1 MGATRLDILMRTDPF
16 EILSPDVLET
26 VAEAMEGHAYEA
38 GCYIFKQ
45 GDASK
50 DRLFIV
56 ADGLVEISIAGEDGQ
71 AQVIGM
77 RRRYDFF
84 GETVVLSRQ
93 RYPGSARARETTHC
107 ISLGRRELEDLIYR
121 FPEFSGFFNTLL
133 AERMRLIYEGLVAD
147 QPREEV
153 SVSGALLFRRQVGEI
168 MSSPPLTCRRED
180 RLALAAGM
188 LAAQNEGA
196 LVVMDAAGRP
206 AGFLSARDVLR
217 HGLSRKAEALE
228 AMVVA
233 AAMDCRIE
241 TIGPGAS
248 VARALARMTRRGVRR
263 LLVVERDVPVGV
275 ISRTDLVKLYSAGAL
290 MLAERIPEQDSLEA
304 LARVGRE
311 VDDLLP
317 ALLGEKAGVP
327 EMLSIMSTL
336 YERLTRRALQLSE
349 ENLERQGWGSPPVD
363 YCWINMG
370 SAARREQVFRTDQD
384 NALIYATPP
393 PEKAEATARYFERLG
408 QAGVDALAAC
418 GFALCPGG
426 VMARNAPWRRSLAEW
441 LRAVD
446 GWVASPAPEDTRIL
460 TILLDFQVVW
470 GREDLGHAVR
480 DRIFGA
486 FEDSGS
492 ASHLLVQDG
501 RQTAPPVSF
510 LGTIVTEK
518 RGPHKN
524 HLNLKTAGL
533 VHLVNGLRVLAVNN
547 RVTAASSLERLEIL
561 KEAGV
566 LSMEDGAFFK
576 TCFETLMLF
585 AIRSDLES
593 VRHGGRADHYLD
605 PSVLSKN
612 EQALLKDAL
621 YGAARMQKLVAKRYG
636 MSWLNFFS

>member
-1 MGATRLDILMRTDPF
+1 MGNTRLEILTRTDPF
-16 EILSPDVLET
+16 EILSPDILKT
-26 VAEAMEGHAYEA
+26 VATAMETHSYEPGH
-38 GCYIFKQ
+38 YIFKQ
-45 GDASK
+45 GDVSK

-56 ADGLVEISIAGEDGQ
+56 ADGLVEISIAGDDGQ
-71 AQVIGM
+71 AQIVGM

-93 RYPGSARARETTHC
+93 RYPGSARAREKTRC
-107 ISLGRRELEDLIYR
+107 ISLGRRDLEALIYR
-121 FPEFSGFFNTLL
+121 CPEFSGFFNTLL
-133 AERMRLIYEGLVAD
+133 AERMRLIYERLVAD
-147 QPREEV
+147 QSREELTA
-153 SVSGALLFRRQVGEI
+153 SGALLFRRQVGEI
-168 MSSPPLTCRRED
+168 MSSPPVSCRRDD

-188 LAAQNEGA
+188 LAERNEGA
-196 LVVMDAAGRP
+196 LVVLDAAGRP

-217 HGLSRKAEALE
+217 HGIVCKAEVWDRMA
-228 AMVVA
+228 VA
-233 AAMDCRIE
+233 ATMDCRIE
-241 TIGPGAS
+241 TIAPAAS

-263 LLVVERDVPVGV
+263 LLVMERDVPVGV

-311 VDDLLP
+311 VDALLP
-317 ALLGEKAGVP
+317 ALLGEKAGIP

-336 YERLTRRALQLSE
+336 YEGLTRRALQLSE
-349 ENLERQGWGSPPVD
+349 EHLARQGWGAPPVD

-393 PEKAEATARYFERLG
+393 PENAAVVERYFERLAE
-408 QAGVDALAAC
+408 AGVEALATC

-426 VMARNAPWRRSLAEW
+426 VMARNAPWRRSLAGW
-441 LRAVD
+441 MRAVD
-446 GWVASPAPEDTRIL
+446 GWVASPDPEDTRIL

-470 GREDLGHAVR
+470 GREELGHAVR
-480 DRIFGA
+480 DRIFAA
-486 FEDSGS
+486 FEESGS
-492 ASHLLVQDG
+492 ASHLLVRDD

-510 LGTIVTEK
+510 LGTIVTDK

-524 HLNLKTAGL
+524 RLNLKTAGL

-547 RVTAASSLERLEIL
+547 RVTTASSLERLETL

-566 LSMEDGAFFK
+566 LSMEDGAFFR

-585 AIRSDLES
+585 AIRADLDS

-605 PSVLSKN
+605 PAALPKG
-612 EQALLKDAL
+612 EQDLLKDAL
-621 YGAARMQKLVAKRYG
+621 YGAARMQKLVGKRYG